1 VRWGT
6 TVACLKAGDLEPLQ
20 PGCFATWLHFLRVVA
35 SPALRNDRNQAEAW
49 LP

>member
-1 VRWGT
+1 
-6 TVACLKAGDLEPLQ
+6 
-20 PGCFATWLHFLRVVA
+20 LHFLRVVA